1 MRKDEKTRH
10 FQELIHEPRK
20 MSSKQPTVE
29 DSSPPRETQ
38 GSLIHTEEGDLFN
51 LPHGEDAGE
60 KTMAVGD
67 GQQPLEQVNQSI
79 DCINL

>member
-10 FQELIHEPRK
+10 FQELIHESRK

-29 DSSPPRETQ
+29 DSSPPRETR
-38 GSLIHTEEGDLFN
+38 GSLVHTEEGDLFS
-51 LPHGEDAGE
+51 LPQGEDAGE

-67 GQQPLEQVNQSI
+67 GQQPLEQVKSKHR
-79 DCINL
+79 L